1 MHLCLKNL
9 NCHKKSSHR
18 PTKNS
23 QRTLHY
29 DSLELEFVNSL
40 RNGIHIFRILNVQK
54 FSFKFIGG
62 LWILNN
68 VALDEWEKVCGAGPG
83 SGELS
88 SAARVDLWLVRVP
101 SVPASL
107 GPGTLAWY
115 RDTGGGE
122 LRARTEERLRDPG
135 PTRGITSKCWHA
147 FKLHILAIWENNKI
161 VKQSKNLSFNWE
173 NRA

>member
-40 RNGIHIFRILNVQK
+40 RNGIHIFRILNVKK

-107 GPGTLAWY
+107 GPGTRYRGRRAPCSHRGEVAWSGAHTGHYIKMLARVQTTY
-115 RDTGGGE
+115 FSYLG
-122 LRARTEERLRDPG
+122 
-135 PTRGITSKCWHA
+135 
-147 FKLHILAIWENNKI
+147 
-161 VKQSKNLSFNWE
+161 KQ
-173 NRA
+173 

>member
-1 MHLCLKNL
+1 MHLYLKNL
-9 NCHKKSSHR
+9 NCHKKSSHQ

-40 RNGIHIFRILNVQK
+40 RNGFHIFRILNVQK

-107 GPGTLAWY
+107 GPGTLARS
-115 RDTGGGE
+115 RDTGEASSVLTQRRGCVI
-122 LRARTEERLRDPG
+122 RG
-135 PTRGITSKCWHA
+135 PHGALHQNVGTRSNYI
-147 FKLHILAIWENNKI
+147 F
-161 VKQSKNLSFNWE
+161 
-173 NRA
+173 